1 VRRRGHHKLFVGYRQ
16 WKRQPD
22 TTRTSDFRA
31 ERQKTYK
38 ELWEK
43 LEDVHVR
50 LRTKAVETEEFR
62 PLLRDV
68 NSYILTACTLRKTII
83 PGYHERK

>member
-1 VRRRGHHKLFVGYRQ
+1 MSDALKNALPAIIALVGAIVAVFVCYRQ
-16 WKRQPD
+16 WRRQQD

-62 PLLRDV
+62 SLLRD
-68 NSYILTACTLRKTII
+68 
-83 PGYHERK
+83 